1 MSLPPKVPTRYID
14 RETTVPLLVPLLK
27 LVMAIKRKKKKRI
40 TCAGSLSFSKRVES
54 QFRRSNKLFDPVES
68 FDGRRPLPSP
78 AQDLIQWKRSAFNAT
93 RAAAFARSV
102 TIDRLQTY
110 PVSGRGHMLN
120 ASF

>member
-1 MSLPPKVPTRYID
+1 MSLPPKVPTRCID

-27 LVMAIKRKKKKRI
+27 LVMAIKRKKKKS
-40 TCAGSLSFSKRVES
+40 CAGSLSSSKRVES

-68 FDGRRPLPSP
+68 LDGRRPLPSP

-102 TIDRLQTY
+102 TIDRLQMY